1 MSKQVVTS
9 AKYSAVEVVDSLK
22 ADNELVF
29 EDLNMEGTALVM
41 TASEDIVISSTGT
54 ASPWGVSILSVGPVT
69 SSSTES
75 TNWVLSGFDD
85 GVTQND
91 GSVVLGHSTGTTPV
105 AVVEAAY
112 DATADET
119 RLGLFGATPVAQPTT
134 AIAAAAFNAGTSGI
148 ADDTATVGGYT
159 LGQIAQAM
167 LSLGALAAP

>member
-9 AKYSAVEVVDSLK
+9 AKYAALEVVDSAK
-22 ADNELVF
+22 FDNELVF

-54 ASPWGVSILSVGPVT
+54 GAPWGVSILSVGPVT

-91 GSVVLGHSTGTTPV
+91 GSVVLGHSTATTPV

-119 RLGLFGATPVAQPTT
+119 RLGFFGATPVAQPTDAIVDPGDFT
-134 AIAAAAFNAGTSGI
+134 ANGSGI
-148 ADDTATVGGYT
+148 TNGTAEYEGYTVGQIVVALQG
-159 LGQIAQAM
+159 LGI
-167 LSLGALAAP
+167 LA

>member
-9 AKYSAVEVVDSLK
+9 SKHSSVEVVDSLK
-22 ADNELVF
+22 LDNELVF

-54 ASPWGVSILSVGPVT
+54 ETPWGVSILSVGPVT

-85 GVTQND
+85 GTTQND
-91 GSVVLGHSTGTTPV
+91 GSVVLGHSTATTPV

-112 DATADET
+112 DGTADET
-119 RLGLFGATPVAQPTT
+119 RLGFFAATPVAQPTT
-134 AIAAAAFNAGTSGI
+134 AITGAVPFAANTSAISDG
-148 ADDTATVGGYT
+148 TATYGGYT
-159 LGQIAQAM
+159 VGQLVAALQALGIIA
-167 LSLGALAAP
+167 